1 MLTTDQIVF
10 DLAKKSFTTWAD
22 QTASLYESEVAI
34 GTRKPIHG
42 WTKPTWETV
51 SKGTR
56 KRYVREAT
64 ATWAAQQGHE
74 APQEPQESP
83 AIVETPSAP
92 IEAVQAPEQAAEA
105 V

>member
-42 WTKPTWETV
+42 WTKPTWESV

-56 KRYVREAT
+56 KRYVREAK
-64 ATWAAQQGHE
+64 ASIAAQGT
-74 APQEPQESP
+74 QEPQQAPE
-83 AIVETPSAP
+83 IVETPTAP
-92 IEAVQAPEQAAEA
+92 IEAVQAPEQVAEA